1 MPVNFQN
8 QDKKP
13 LMIELHAHS
22 TASDGHLTPS
32 ELVQTCSDQGLEM
45 AALTDHDTVAG
56 LAEAREKARELG
68 ILFLP
73 GIEIEINFR
82 PGEFHLLGLGLQN
95 WESMSPVLAQVLEK
109 RKDRNLRIFAKM
121 QEAGIPGTWEEIQA
135 QAEGG
140 TLGRPHFARHLI
152 KVGKAKSVVAA
163 FEKYLG
169 ADRPFYVPK
178 EGLDL
183 PEALDLIHKAG
194 GKAVV
199 AHPSSLYLSPPKV
212 GELLEKWKEM
222 GLDGVEAYHPG
233 FTSNKGRRWEAL
245 AQERGL
251 AVTAGS
257 DFHGDKRPGRKLGRT
272 SDGKPIEERFILGLF
287 PDWRDRFR

>member
-1 MPVNFQN
+1 
-8 QDKKP
+8 
-13 LMIELHAHS
+13 MIELHAHS
-22 TASDGHLTPS
+22 TASDGHLTPRQ
-32 ELVQTCSDQGLEM
+32 LVQTAFDQGLEM

-56 LAEAREKARELG
+56 LEEGQKMARELG

-82 PGEFHLLGLGLQN
+82 PGEFHLLGLGLQD
-95 WESMSPVLAQVLEK
+95 WGGMEGVLAQVLEK
-109 RKDRNLRIFAKM
+109 RRDRNLRIFAKM

-135 QAEGG
+135 LAEGG

-152 KVGKAKSVVAA
+152 QVGKAKSVVAA

-183 PEALDLIHKAG
+183 PDALELIHKAG
-194 GKAVV
+194 GKAVL

-212 GELLEKWKEM
+212 SELLDQWALL

-233 FTSNKGRRWEAL
+233 FTANKGRRWETMAR
-245 AQERGL
+245 EKGL

-272 SDGKPIEERFILGLF
+272 SDGKVIEERFIEGLF
-287 PDWRDRFR
+287 PDWRTRFR